1 MRLIKT
7 AGMLGIL
14 ACMMICQGCSGR
26 SVPESHA
33 LTVDSNG
40 VTGAGIKVG
49 SSYADW
55 IDAYGD
61 YEIQQYD
68 GENFI
73 PFTPVEEDA
82 DAGSTDANSS
92 GDAASADTTGD
103 AAAAGETA
111 GDASTSDTASA
122 GTAAGHDGR
131 YMVAAFYVD
140 EEPISTDE
148 LCKTEGV
155 EAVKLADH
163 LASAEYLAE
172 HKVLFRY
179 IIFTITDDTVS
190 DIEFDYLDYNTEL

>member
-1 MRLIKT
+1 MRSINKLNT
-7 AGMLGIL
+7 AGVLGLL

-49 SSYADW
+49 SSYSDW

-61 YEIQQYD
+61 YEIQLYD
-68 GENFI
+68 GEDFV
-73 PFTPVEEDA
+73 PYTPVKED
-82 DAGSTDANSS
+82 DATVAGASEDG
-92 GDAASADTTGD
+92 GDDS
-103 AAAAGETA
+103 AAADG
-111 GDASTSDTASA
+111 SA
-122 GTAAGHDGR
+122 AAGHDGR

-140 EEPISTDE
+140 EEPASTDE
-148 LCKTEGV
+148 LCKAEGV
-155 EAVKLADH
+155 KADELADH

-190 DIEFDYLDYNTEL
+190 DIKFDYLDYNTEL